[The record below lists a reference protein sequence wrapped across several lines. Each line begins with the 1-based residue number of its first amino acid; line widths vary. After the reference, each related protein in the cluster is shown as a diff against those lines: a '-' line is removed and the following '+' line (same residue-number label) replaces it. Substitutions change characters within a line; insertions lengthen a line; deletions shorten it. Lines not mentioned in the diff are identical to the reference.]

1 MARIL
6 AVGTATLDYIFTLAH
21 YPDEDAELRAKGLR
35 VSPGGNAANTLVVLS
50 QLGHTCAFGGVLA
63 DGPEA
68 ALILERLVR
77 HRINLTACRS
87 VRGRPPISCV
97 LLSVEGGSR
106 TIVHYR
112 DLPEYSDDDFRR
124 IDRAPFDWVHFEA
137 RDGPETVRMVRKT
150 RENSPN
156 LPCSVEVEKPR
167 PGIDAVFSD
176 ANVLIFSRAYA
187 AHCGFDTPH
196 PFLLAMREQAPQ
208 ADLVLPWGKEGA
220 YGLDRR
226 GAIHHGPASPPIE
239 VKDTLG
245 AGDTFNA
252 GLIDA
257 CLKGL
262 GMDDVLLR
270 ACRLAGNKC
279 GQIGLEGLVEKG
291 RQTSGGTLC

>member
-50 QLGHTCAFGGVLA
+50 QLDHACAFGGVLA
-63 DGPEA
+63 DGQEA
-68 ALILERLVR
+68 APVLERLVR

-87 VRGRPPISCV
+87 VRGRPPTSCV

-112 DLPEYSDDDFRR
+112 DLPEYNNDDFRR
-124 IDRAPFDWVHFEA
+124 IDLTPFDWVHFEA
-137 RDGPETVRMVRKT
+137 RDGPETVRMAHRL
-150 RENSPN
+150 RESHPD

-167 PGIDAVFSD
+167 PGIEAAFSD
-176 ANVLIFSRAYA
+176 ASVLIFSHAYA
-187 AHCGFDTPH
+187 VHCGFDTPH
-196 PFLLAMREQAPQ
+196 PFLWDMRERAPQ
-208 ADLVLPWGKEGA
+208 ADLILPWGKEGA
-220 YGLDRR
+220 YGLDPR
-226 GAIHHGPASPPIE
+226 GAIHHSPASPPIE

-257 CLKGL
+257 YLKGRGL
-262 GMDDVLLR
+262 AEALSR
-270 ACRLAGNKC
+270 ACRLAGKKC
-279 GQIGLEGLVEKG
+279 GQTGLEGL
-291 RQTSGGTLC
+291 GG